1 MLDKY
6 RKKVREEIRK
16 ELYGEGFVNIN
27 DLHTPCFAINQK
39 FFIFKIEDLSKML
52 NEERPTSLAQY
63 SVDEL
68 LEEIKIRTG
77 EKMRKPKTEIHF
89 VEIGK

>member
-1 MLDKY
+1 MFDKY

-27 DLHTPCFAINQK
+27 DLHTPCFILNRN
-39 FFIFKIEDLSKML
+39 FFIFRIDELNRML
-52 NEERPTSLAQY
+52 DEERPTSLEQY
-63 SVDEL
+63 SLDDL